1 MIAAQK
7 TIKASAFLLACSLA
21 ASSSWAADRVRLTT
35 PVSGVV
41 KEVYVQVGQ
50 RVKKGDKLLALDDT
64 RLRARVMEAE
74 AGMMRVQH
82 EAEEA
87 DREFKR
93 AEELYERGV
102 SSTTEFDAAKLRHAR
117 ATANAREAE
126 AQLIIARKNLD
137 DTVLKAPFDGI
148 VRAREAE
155 PGMYVPAQL
164 NPPTLIILGK
174 IR

>member
-1 MIAAQK
+1 MINSANLL
-7 TIKASAFLLACSLA
+7 KAPVFLLAMSLA
-21 ASSSWAADRVRLTT
+21 ASAWAADRVRLST

-41 KEVYVQVGQ
+41 KEVYVQTGQ

-64 RLRARVMEAE
+64 RFKARVMEAE
-74 AGMMRVQH
+74 AAMMRVKQ
-82 EAEEA
+82 EADDA

-93 AEELYERGV
+93 AEELFDRGV

-117 ATANAREAE
+117 ATASSKEAE
-126 AQLIIARKNLD
+126 ARLIIAQKNLED
-137 DTVLKAPFDGI
+137 SVLKAPFDGV

-155 PGMYVPAQL
+155 PGMYVAAEL
-164 NPPTLIILGK
+164 NPPTLIVLGR

>member
-1 MIAAQK
+1 M
-7 TIKASAFLLACSLA
+7 IKAANKIKAPVFLIALSLA
-21 ASSSWAADRVRLTT
+21 ASAWAADRVRLTT

-64 RLRARVMEAE
+64 HFKARVMEAE
-74 AGMMRVQH
+74 AGLMRVKQ

-87 DREFKR
+87 DREFRR
-93 AEELYERGV
+93 AEELYDRGV
-102 SSTTEFDAAKLRHAR
+102 SSTTEFDAARLKHAR

-126 AQLIIARKNLD
+126 ARMIIAQKNLED
-137 DTVLKAPFDGI
+137 SVLRAPFDG
-148 VRAREAE
+148 VVKAREAE
-155 PGMYVPAQL
+155 PGMYVSAPL

>member
-1 MIAAQK
+1 MSRARKMIQ
-7 TIKASAFLLACSLA
+7 ASTFLLACSLA
-21 ASSSWAADRVRLTT
+21 ATSWAADRVRLTT

-64 RLRARVMEAE
+64 VFRARVMEAE
-74 AGMMRVQH
+74 AGLMRVKQ
-82 EAEEA
+82 EADDA

-93 AEELYERGV
+93 AEELYDRGV
-102 SSTTEFDAAKLRHAR
+102 SSTTEFDTAKLRHAR
-117 ATANAREAE
+117 ATASSKEAE
-126 AQLIIARKNLD
+126 ARLIIAQKNLED
-137 DTVLKAPFDGI
+137 SVLRAPFDGV

-155 PGMYVPAQL
+155 PGMYVPTQL

-174 IR
+174 VR

>member
-1 MIAAQK
+1 MIK
-7 TIKASAFLLACSLA
+7 VTRMVKVSMLLIALSLTNA
-21 ASSSWAADRVRLTT
+21 GWAADRVALTT

-64 RLRARVMEAE
+64 VLRARVMEAE
-74 AGMMRVQH
+74 AGLTRVKQ
-82 EAEEA
+82 EADDA

-93 AEELYERGV
+93 TEELYDRGV
-102 SSTTEFDAAKLRHAR
+102 GSTSEFDAAKLRHAR
-117 ATANAREAE
+117 ATATAREAE
-126 AQLIIARKNLD
+126 ARLIIAQKNLED
-137 DTVLKAPFDGI
+137 SVLKAPFDG
-148 VRAREAE
+148 VVKTRDAE
-155 PGMYVPAQL
+155 PGMYVPAML

>member
-1 MIAAQK
+1 MIK
-7 TIKASAFLLACSLA
+7 SEKMVKASAFLAVMTLAVPT
-21 ASSSWAADRVRLTT
+21 WAADRVQLTT

-64 RLRARVMEAE
+64 RLKAHVMEAE
-74 AGMMRVQH
+74 AAVTRFKQ

-87 DREFKR
+87 DRDLKR

-117 ATANAREAE
+117 ATANATEAD
-126 AQLIIARKNLD
+126 ARLIIARKDLED
-137 DTVLKAPFDGI
+137 SVLKAPFDGV
-148 VRAREAE
+148 VRSREAE
-155 PGMYVPAQL
+155 PGMYVPAKL
-164 NPPTLIILGK
+164 DPPTLIILGK
-174 IR
+174 VR

>member
-1 MIAAQK
+1 M
-7 TIKASAFLLACSLA
+7 IKAPRMFKASIFLIVFSLTSAG
-21 ASSSWAADRVRLTT
+21 WAADRVRLTT

-64 RLRARVMEAE
+64 VLRARVMEAE
-74 AGMMRVQH
+74 AGLTRVKQ
-82 EAEEA
+82 EADDA

-93 AEELYERGV
+93 AEELYDRGV

-117 ATANAREAE
+117 ATASAKEAE
-126 AQLIIARKNLD
+126 ARLIIAQKNLD
-137 DTVLKAPFDGI
+137 DSVLKAPFDG
-148 VRAREAE
+148 VVKAREAE
-155 PGMYVPAQL
+155 PGLYVPAVL

>member
-1 MIAAQK
+1 MIK
-7 TIKASAFLLACSLA
+7 VPRMVKASMFLIAFSM
-21 ASSSWAADRVRLTT
+21 SISGWAADRVRLTT

-64 RLRARVMEAE
+64 VLRARVMEAE
-74 AGMMRVQH
+74 AGLARVKQ
-82 EAEEA
+82 EADDA

-93 AEELYERGV
+93 AEELYDRGV
-102 SSTTEFDAAKLRHAR
+102 SSTTEFDTAKLRHAR
-117 ATANAREAE
+117 ATATAKEAE
-126 AQLIIARKNLD
+126 ARLIIAQKNLED
-137 DTVLKAPFDGI
+137 SVLKAPFDGVI
-148 VRAREAE
+148 KVREAE
-155 PGMYVPAQL
+155 PGMYVPAVL